1 MSRLLRSFAGVLFL
15 ATTAACGSA
24 ETAADHEHAEG
35 EADHAHTADGEHL
48 PAAPLSPRQGGAVT
62 LHTDSVE
69 LFLEHPALSVGALE
83 RFSVHLTDATD
94 FTPLAS
100 GAVTFRFVPRDG
112 GSPVVVSAD
121 GPRSPGHYGPVPDFA
136 RAGLYDLS
144 ILVNSPQAVDSVF
157 VPGLEV
163 FARAADA
170 PAAVPPD
177 TTGIAFTK
185 EQQWATTGFRLSVA
199 TAAAQGAGV
208 QIPTTAI
215 LSEDSKRVAYVQ
227 RSGEHFEKRV
237 LTLAGASNGLTTV
250 TAGLAPGEYVVS
262 GAAAD
267 LRRETLSPAERAHGH
282 TH

>member
-1 MSRLLRSFAGVLFL
+1 MSRFLRWFAGALFV
-15 ATTAACGSA
+15 ATTAACGGA
-24 ETAADHEHAEG
+24 DAAADHEHAEG
-35 EADHAHTADGEHL
+35 EADHEHTADGEHL

-121 GPRSPGHYGPVPDFA
+121 APRSPGHYGPVPDFA

-144 ILVNSPQAVDSVF
+144 ILVNSPQAIDSLF

-163 FARAADA
+163 YARAVDA
-170 PAAVPPD
+170 PAALPPD

-185 EQQWATTGFRLSVA
+185 EQQWATAGFRLSPA
-199 TAAAQGAGV
+199 TAVTQGTGV
-208 QIPTTAI
+208 QIPTSAI
-215 LSEDSKRVAYVQ
+215 LTEDSKRVAYVQ
-227 RSGEHFEKRV
+227 RAGEHFEKRI
-237 LTLAGASNGLTTV
+237 LTLAGAAGAFTTV
-250 TAGLAPGEYVVS
+250 TAGIAPGEYVVS

-267 LRRETLSPAERAHGH
+267 LRRETLSPADRAHGH
-282 TH
+282 SH